1 MGGNPNP
8 AVNEPAAHPA
18 QQPVHPAQQPPVAT
32 LTITPDFKLVFAS
45 VLSITFICLG
55 VALYLTM
62 QTPSDAIKSL
72 NEKVLSVFT
81 LGCGAIIGL
90 LGGKALN

>member
-1 MGGNPNP
+1 M
-8 AVNEPAAHPA
+8 
-18 QQPVHPAQQPPVAT
+18 AT
-32 LTITPDFKLVFAS
+32 LTITPVFKLVFAS
-45 VLSITFICLG
+45 VLSITLICLG
-55 VALYLTM
+55 VALYLTL
-62 QTPSDAIKSL
+62 QTPNDAIKSL